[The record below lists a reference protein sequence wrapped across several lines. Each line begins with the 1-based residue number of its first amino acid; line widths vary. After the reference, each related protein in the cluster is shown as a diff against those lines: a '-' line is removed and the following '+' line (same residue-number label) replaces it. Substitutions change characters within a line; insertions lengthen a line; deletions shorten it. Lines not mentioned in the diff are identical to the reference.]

1 MSSPGR
7 KCPPFVLPLEKMS
20 SPRGGHVLP
29 SKKSEL
35 CSMGGPLIIMVRVGE
50 TGVAK
55 DFSPLFE
62 YNKENKAKFGLEKV
76 KKKSLLRAIEEADA
90 RG

>member
-1 MSSPGR
+1 MPT
-7 KCPPFVLPLEKMS
+7 FATFFT
-20 SPRGGHVLP
+20 H
-29 SKKSEL
+29 L
-35 CSMGGPLIIMVRVGE
+35 CLFIMVDLYYYGTGE

-62 YNKENKAKFGLEKV
+62 YNKENKTKFGLDKV